1 MENVEDSL
9 NTTKISV
16 GDMEGPPYSTSM
28 MSFVCGQLCSGKTL
42 YAKALAE
49 MTDGEY
55 IEVGDIVREI
65 KQSEDR
71 KELQDSRQLDKIIM
85 KRLLSKCIEV
95 LPKQLI
101 VSGVRQKSI
110 IQAFPSCTKVWVE
123 CPKNER
129 LRRYLKRRREGDNIP
144 FEEAEK
150 GDIDLGILEVKKFIL
165 TNN

>member
-1 MENVEDSL
+1 M
-9 NTTKISV
+9 NTIETSV
-16 GDMEGPPYSTSM
+16 VDNGEPPYSTQM

-49 MTDGEY
+49 TTGGEF

-65 KQSEDR
+65 KQSADR
-71 KELQDSRQLDKIIM
+71 KELQDTSHLDKIIM

-95 LPKQLI
+95 LPKQLV

-129 LRRYLKRRREGDNIP
+129 HRRYLQRHREGDELP
-144 FEEAEK
+144 FEEAER
-150 GDIDLGILEVKKFIL
+150 GDIALGILEVKRHIL